1 MKFLSGK
8 NMENDLSMGAAWMN
22 GKVLPISQA
31 MIPVN
36 DWGLVRSDITY
47 DVVPVID
54 GAFFRFDEYLTRF
67 LSSMEDLH
75 LDPGMSKRDI
85 KAALHQMVG
94 KSSLRD
100 SYVAMVCSRG
110 KPKIAGS
117 RDPRDCEN
125 HFFAWCVPYVHIIK
139 PEIVE
144 QGATAW
150 IAQNAYRIPENSVN
164 PRVKNYHWGDFTQ
177 GIFEAKDKNYETVI
191 LLDYDGNV
199 TEGPGFNVFA
209 VKDKVLIT
217 PDRGVL
223 AGVSRKTVLEM
234 ADHLG
239 INTSIRALGVEE
251 LLEADE
257 VFISSSGGGVIPI
270 IRVNETIFG
279 NGASGPVSIQ
289 LNETYWTWATLEKY
303 RDPINYAL

>member
-1 MKFLSGK
+1 
-8 NMENDLSMGAAWMN
+8 MENDLSLGAAWMN
-22 GKVLPISQA
+22 GTVIPISQA
-31 MIPVN
+31 TIPVN
-36 DWGLVRSDITY
+36 DWGLVHSDITY

-54 GAFFRFDEYLTRF
+54 GAFFRFDEYLARF
-67 LSSMEDLH
+67 LSSMENLH

-85 KAALHQMVG
+85 KAALHQMVS
-94 KSSLRD
+94 KSRLRD

-117 RDPRDCEN
+117 RDPRDCDN
-125 HFFAWCVPYVHIIK
+125 HFFAWCVPYVHVIK
-139 PEIVE
+139 PEVVE

-164 PRVKNYHWGDFTQ
+164 PLVKNYHWGDFTQ

-234 ADHLG
+234 AEHLG
-239 INTSIRALGVEE
+239 INTSVRSLSVEE
-251 LLEADE
+251 FLEADE
-257 VFISSSGGGVIPI
+257 VFLSSSGGGVIPI

-279 NGASGPVSIQ
+279 NGASGPISVQ
-289 LNETYWTWATLEKY
+289 LNETYWAWTTLEKY
-303 RDPINYAL
+303 RDPIDYEP

>member
-1 MKFLSGK
+1 MEHNLS
-8 NMENDLSMGAAWMN
+8 LGAAWMN

-31 MIPVN
+31 TIPVN
-36 DWGLVRSDITY
+36 DWGLVHSDITY

-54 GAFFRFDEYLTRF
+54 GAFFRFDEYLARF
-67 LSSMEDLH
+67 LSSMENLH
-75 LDPGMSKRDI
+75 LDPGMTKLDI
-85 KAALHQMVG
+85 QAALHQMVG
-94 KSSLRD
+94 KANLRD

-110 KPKIAGS
+110 KPKISGS

-139 PEIVE
+139 PEVVE

-234 ADHLG
+234 ADYLG
-239 INTSIRALGVEE
+239 INTSVRSLSVEE
-251 LLEADE
+251 LLDADE
-257 VFISSSGGGVIPI
+257 VFLSSSGGGVIPI

-279 NGASGPVSIQ
+279 NGASGPISVR
-289 LNETYWTWATLEKY
+289 LNETYWKWTTLEKY
-303 RDPINYAL
+303 RDPIDYTF

>member
-1 MKFLSGK
+1 
-8 NMENDLSMGAAWMN
+8 MENDLSFGAAWMN
-22 GKVLPISQA
+22 GTVIPISQA
-31 MIPVN
+31 KIPVN
-36 DWGLVRSDITY
+36 DWGLVHSDITY

-54 GAFFRFDEYLTRF
+54 GAFFRFDEYLARF

-75 LDPGMSKRDI
+75 LDHGMSKRDI
-85 KAALHQMVG
+85 QAALHQMLS

-139 PEIVE
+139 PEIVK

-164 PRVKNYHWGDFTQ
+164 PLVKNYHWGDFTQ
-177 GIFEAKDKNYETVI
+177 GIFEAKAKNYETVI
-191 LLDYDGNV
+191 LLDYDGNI

-234 ADHLG
+234 AEHLG
-239 INTSIRALGVEE
+239 INTSVRSLSVEE

-257 VFISSSGGGVIPI
+257 VFLSSSGGGVIPI

-279 NGASGPVSIQ
+279 NGASGPISVQ
-289 LNETYWTWATLEKY
+289 LNETYWKWTTLEKY
-303 RDPINYAL
+303 RDPIDYTL

>member
-1 MKFLSGK
+1 MEHNLS
-8 NMENDLSMGAAWMN
+8 LGAAWMN

-31 MIPVN
+31 TIPVN
-36 DWGLVRSDITY
+36 DWGLVHSDITY

-54 GAFFRFDEYLTRF
+54 GAFFRFDEYLARF
-67 LSSMEDLH
+67 LSSMENLH
-75 LDPGMSKRDI
+75 LDPGMTKLDI
-85 KAALHQMVG
+85 QAALHQMVG
-94 KSSLRD
+94 KANLRD

-110 KPKIAGS
+110 KPKISGS

-139 PEIVE
+139 PEVVE
-144 QGATAW
+144 KGATAW

-234 ADHLG
+234 ANYLG
-239 INTSIRALGVEE
+239 INTSVRSLSVEE
-251 LLEADE
+251 LLDADE
-257 VFISSSGGGVIPI
+257 VFLSSSGGGVIPI

-279 NGASGPVSIQ
+279 NGASGPISVR
-289 LNETYWTWATLEKY
+289 LNKTYWKWTTLEKY
-303 RDPINYAL
+303 RDPIDYTL

>member
-1 MKFLSGK
+1 
-8 NMENDLSMGAAWMN
+8 MENDLSLGAAWMN
-22 GKVLPISQA
+22 GTVIPISQA
-31 MIPVN
+31 KIPVN
-36 DWGLVRSDITY
+36 DWGLVHSDITY

-54 GAFFRFDEYLTRF
+54 GAFFRFDEYLARF
-67 LSSMEDLH
+67 LSSMENLH

-85 KAALHQMVG
+85 QAALHQMVG
-94 KSSLRD
+94 KSNLRD

-110 KPKIAGS
+110 KPKISGS

-125 HFFAWCVPYVHIIK
+125 HFFAWCLPYVHIIK

-279 NGASGPVSIQ
+279 NGASGPISIQ

>member
-1 MKFLSGK
+1 
-8 NMENDLSMGAAWMN
+8 MENDLSLGAAWMN
-22 GKVLPISQA
+22 GTVIPISQA
-31 MIPVN
+31 AIPVN
-36 DWGLVRSDITY
+36 DWGLVHSDITY

-54 GAFFRFDEYLTRF
+54 GAFFRFDEYLARF
-67 LSSMEDLH
+67 LSSMENLH

-85 KAALHQMVG
+85 KAALHQMVS
-94 KSSLRD
+94 KSRLRD

-117 RDPRDCEN
+117 RDPRDCDN
-125 HFFAWCVPYVHIIK
+125 HFFAWCVPYVHVIK
-139 PEIVE
+139 PEVVE

-234 ADHLG
+234 AEHLG
-239 INTSIRALGVEE
+239 INTSIRSLSVEE

-257 VFISSSGGGVIPI
+257 VFLSSSGGGVIPI

-279 NGASGPVSIQ
+279 NGASGPISVQ
-289 LNETYWTWATLEKY
+289 LNETYWKWTTLEKY
-303 RDPINYAL
+303 RDPIDYTL

>member
-1 MKFLSGK
+1 
-8 NMENDLSMGAAWMN
+8 MENDLSLGAAWMN
-22 GKVLPISQA
+22 GTVIPISQA
-31 MIPVN
+31 AIPVN
-36 DWGLVRSDITY
+36 DWGLVHSDITY

-54 GAFFRFDEYLTRF
+54 GAFFRFDEYLARF
-67 LSSMEDLH
+67 LSSMENLH

-85 KAALHQMVG
+85 KAALHQMVS

-164 PRVKNYHWGDFTQ
+164 PLVKNYHWGDFTQ

-191 LLDYDGNV
+191 LLDYDGNI

-234 ADHLG
+234 AEHLG
-239 INTSIRALGVEE
+239 INTSVRSLSVEE

-257 VFISSSGGGVIPI
+257 VFLSSSGGGVIPI

-279 NGASGPVSIQ
+279 NGASGPISVQ
-289 LNETYWTWATLEKY
+289 LNETYWKWTTLEKY
-303 RDPINYAL
+303 RDPIDYAL

>member
-164 PRVKNYHWGDFTQ
+164 PLVKNYHWGDFTQ
-177 GIFEAKDKNYETVI
+177 GLFEAKDKNYETVI

-234 ADHLG
+234 AEHLG
-239 INTSIRALGVEE
+239 INTSVRSLSVEE

-257 VFISSSGGGVIPI
+257 VFLSSSGGGVIPI

-279 NGASGPVSIQ
+279 NGASGPISVQ
-289 LNETYWTWATLEKY
+289 LNETYWKWTTLEKY
-303 RDPINYAL
+303 REPIDYAL

>member
-1 MKFLSGK
+1 M
-8 NMENDLSMGAAWMN
+8 SMGAAWMN

-36 DWGLVRSDITY
+36 DWGLVHSDITY

-54 GAFFRFDEYLTRF
+54 GAFFRFDEYLARF
-67 LSSMEDLH
+67 LSSMENLH
-75 LDPGMSKRDI
+75 LDPRMSKRDI

-164 PRVKNYHWGDFTQ
+164 PLVKNYHWGDFTQ
-177 GIFEAKDKNYETVI
+177 GIFEAKDKDYETVI

-234 ADHLG
+234 AEHLG
-239 INTSIRALGVEE
+239 INTSVRPLSVEE

-257 VFISSSGGGVIPI
+257 VFLSSSGGGVIPI

-279 NGASGPVSIQ
+279 NGASGPISVQ
-289 LNETYWTWATLEKY
+289 LNETYWNWTTLEKY
-303 RDPINYAL
+303 RDPIDYAL

>member
-1 MKFLSGK
+1 
-8 NMENDLSMGAAWMN
+8 MENDLSMGAAWMN

-36 DWGLVRSDITY
+36 DWGLVHSDITY

-67 LSSMEDLH
+67 LSSVEVLH
-75 LDPGMSKRDI
+75 LDPRMSKRDI
-85 KAALHQMVG
+85 KAAVHQMVG

-125 HFFAWCVPYVHIIK
+125 HFFAWCVPYVHIIR

-217 PDRGVL
+217 PDKGVL

-239 INTSIRALGVEE
+239 IKTSIRSLSVDE
-251 LLEADE
+251 LLAADE
-257 VFISSSGGGVIPI
+257 VFLSSSGGGVIPI
-270 IRVNETIFG
+270 VRVNETIFG
-279 NGASGPVSIQ
+279 NGASGPISIQ
-289 LNETYWTWATLEKY
+289 LNETYWAWTTLEKY
-303 RDPINYAL
+303 RDPINYVK

>member
-1 MKFLSGK
+1 
-8 NMENDLSMGAAWMN
+8 MENDLSLGAAWMN
-22 GKVLPISQA
+22 GTVIPISQA
-31 MIPVN
+31 AIPVN
-36 DWGLVRSDITY
+36 DWGLVHSDITY

-54 GAFFRFDEYLTRF
+54 GAFFRFDEYLARF
-67 LSSMEDLH
+67 LSSMENLH

-85 KAALHQMVG
+85 KAALHQMVS
-94 KSSLRD
+94 KSRLRD

-117 RDPRDCEN
+117 RDPRDCDN
-125 HFFAWCVPYVHIIK
+125 HFFAWCVPYVHVIK
-139 PEIVE
+139 PEVVE

-209 VKDKVLIT
+209 VKNKVLIT

-234 ADHLG
+234 AEHLG
-239 INTSIRALGVEE
+239 INTSVRSLSVEE
-251 LLEADE
+251 FLEADE
-257 VFISSSGGGVIPI
+257 VFLSSSGGGVIPI

-279 NGASGPVSIQ
+279 NGASGPISVQ
-289 LNETYWTWATLEKY
+289 LNETYWAWTTLEKY
-303 RDPINYAL
+303 RDPIDYEP

>member
-1 MKFLSGK
+1 
-8 NMENDLSMGAAWMN
+8 MENDLSLGAAWMN
-22 GKVLPISQA
+22 GTVIPISQA
-31 MIPVN
+31 KIPVN
-36 DWGLVRSDITY
+36 DWGLVHSDITY

-54 GAFFRFDEYLTRF
+54 GAFFRFDEYLARF
-67 LSSMEDLH
+67 LSSMENLH

-85 KAALHQMVG
+85 KAALHQMVS
-94 KSSLRD
+94 KSRLRD

-117 RDPRDCEN
+117 RDPRDCGN
-125 HFFAWCVPYVHIIK
+125 HFFAWCVPYVHVIK
-139 PEIVE
+139 PEVVE

-177 GIFEAKDKNYETVI
+177 GIFEAKDKNYDTVI

-234 ADHLG
+234 AEHLG
-239 INTSIRALGVEE
+239 INTSVRSLSVEE

-257 VFISSSGGGVIPI
+257 VFLSSSGGGVIPI

-279 NGASGPVSIQ
+279 NGASGPISVK
-289 LNETYWTWATLEKY
+289 LNETYWKWTTLEKY
-303 RDPINYAL
+303 RDPISYRL

>member
-1 MKFLSGK
+1 
-8 NMENDLSMGAAWMN
+8 MENDLSMGAAWMN
-22 GKVLPISQA
+22 GQVLPISQA
-31 MIPVN
+31 VIPVN
-36 DWGLVRSDITY
+36 DWGLVHSDITY

-54 GAFFRFDEYLTRF
+54 GAFFRFDDYWARF
-67 LSSMEDLH
+67 LSSMENLN
-75 LDPGMSKRDI
+75 LDPGMTKLDI
-85 KAALHQMVG
+85 HAALHQMVG
-94 KSSLRD
+94 KSNLRD

-110 KPKIAGS
+110 KPKISGS

-150 IAQNAYRIPENSVN
+150 ISQNAYRIPENSVN
-164 PRVKNYHWGDFTQ
+164 PRVKNYHWGDFTR

-239 INTSIRALGVEE
+239 INTSIRALSVEE
-251 LLEADE
+251 LLAADE

-270 IRVNETIFG
+270 VRVNETIFG
-279 NGASGPVSIQ
+279 NGASGPLSIQ
-289 LNETYWTWATLEKY
+289 LNETYWAWTTLEKY
-303 RDPINYAL
+303 RDPINYVK

>member
-1 MKFLSGK
+1 
-8 NMENDLSMGAAWMN
+8 MENDLSLGAAWMN
-22 GKVLPISQA
+22 GTVIPISQA
-31 MIPVN
+31 KIPVN
-36 DWGLVRSDITY
+36 DWGLVHSDITY

-54 GAFFRFDEYLTRF
+54 GAFFRFDEYLARF
-67 LSSMEDLH
+67 LSSMENLH

-85 KAALHQMVG
+85 QAALHQMVG
-94 KSSLRD
+94 KSNLRD

-110 KPKIAGS
+110 KPKISGS

-234 ADHLG
+234 AYHLG

>member
-1 MKFLSGK
+1 
-8 NMENDLSMGAAWMN
+8 MENDLSLGAAWMN
-22 GKVLPISQA
+22 GTVIPISQA
-31 MIPVN
+31 TIPVN
-36 DWGLVRSDITY
+36 DWGLVHSDITY

-54 GAFFRFDEYLTRF
+54 GAFFRFDEYLARF
-67 LSSMEDLH
+67 LSSMKNLH

-85 KAALHQMVG
+85 QAALHQMVG

-144 QGATAW
+144 KGATAW

-209 VKDKVLIT
+209 VKNKVLIT

-234 ADHLG
+234 AEHLG
-239 INTSIRALGVEE
+239 INTSVRSLSVEE

-257 VFISSSGGGVIPI
+257 VFLSSSGGGVIPI

-279 NGASGPVSIQ
+279 NGASGPISVQ
-289 LNETYWTWATLEKY
+289 LNETYWKWTTLEKY
-303 RDPINYAL
+303 RDPIDYAL

>member
-1 MKFLSGK
+1 
-8 NMENDLSMGAAWMN
+8 MENDLSLGAAWMN
-22 GKVLPISQA
+22 GTVIPISQA
-31 MIPVN
+31 KIPVN
-36 DWGLVRSDITY
+36 DWGLVHSDITY

-54 GAFFRFDEYLTRF
+54 GAFFRFDEYLARF
-67 LSSMEDLH
+67 LSSMENLH

-85 KAALHQMVG
+85 QAALHQMVS

-234 ADHLG
+234 AEHLG
-239 INTSIRALGVEE
+239 INTSTRSLNVEE

-257 VFISSSGGGVIPI
+257 IFLSSSGGGVIPI

-279 NGASGPVSIQ
+279 NGASGPISVQ
-289 LNETYWTWATLEKY
+289 LNETYWKWTTLEKY

>member
-1 MKFLSGK
+1 
-8 NMENDLSMGAAWMN
+8 MENDLSLGAAWMH
-22 GKVLPISQA
+22 GSVIPISQA
-31 MIPVN
+31 TIPVN
-36 DWGLVRSDITY
+36 DWGLVHSDITY
-47 DVVPVID
+47 DVVPVIG
-54 GAFFRFDEYLTRF
+54 GAFFRFDEYLARF
-67 LSSMEDLH
+67 LSSMENLH
-75 LDPGMSKRDI
+75 LDPGMTKLDI
-85 KAALHQMVG
+85 QAALHQMVG
-94 KSSLRD
+94 KSNLRD

-117 RDPRDCEN
+117 RDPRDCDN
-125 HFFAWCVPYVHIIK
+125 HFFAWCVPYVHVIK
-139 PEIVE
+139 PEVVE

-234 ADHLG
+234 AEHLG
-239 INTSIRALGVEE
+239 INTSIRSLSVEE

-257 VFISSSGGGVIPI
+257 VFLSSSGGGVIPI

-279 NGASGPVSIQ
+279 NGASGPISVQ
-289 LNETYWTWATLEKY
+289 LNKTYWTWTTLEKY
-303 RDPINYAL
+303 RDPIDYAL

>member
-1 MKFLSGK
+1 
-8 NMENDLSMGAAWMN
+8 MENDLSLGAAWMN
-22 GKVLPISQA
+22 GTVIPISQA
-31 MIPVN
+31 AIPVN
-36 DWGLVRSDITY
+36 DWGLVHSDITY

-54 GAFFRFDEYLTRF
+54 GAFFRFDEYLARF
-67 LSSMEDLH
+67 LSSMENLQ

-85 KAALHQMVG
+85 QTALHQMVS

-117 RDPRDCEN
+117 RDPRDCDN
-125 HFFAWCVPYVHIIK
+125 HFFAWCVPYVHVIK
-139 PEIVE
+139 PEVVE

-164 PRVKNYHWGDFTQ
+164 PLVKNYHWGDFTQ

-234 ADHLG
+234 AEHLG
-239 INTSIRALGVEE
+239 INTSVRSLSVEE

-257 VFISSSGGGVIPI
+257 VFLSSSGGGVIPI

-279 NGASGPVSIQ
+279 NGASGPISVQ
-289 LNETYWTWATLEKY
+289 LNETYWAWTTLEKY
-303 RDPINYAL
+303 RDPIDYEP

>member
-1 MKFLSGK
+1 
-8 NMENDLSMGAAWMN
+8 MENDLSLGAAWMN
-22 GKVLPISQA
+22 GTVIPISQA
-31 MIPVN
+31 TIPVN
-36 DWGLVRSDITY
+36 DWSLVHSDITY
-47 DVVPVID
+47 DVVPVVD
-54 GAFFRFDEYLTRF
+54 GAFFRFDEYLARF

-75 LDPGMSKRDI
+75 LDPGMNKRDI
-85 KAALHQMVG
+85 QSALHQMVS

-164 PRVKNYHWGDFTQ
+164 PLVKNYHWGDFTQ
-177 GIFEAKDKNYETVI
+177 GLFEAKDKNYETVI

-234 ADHLG
+234 AEHLG
-239 INTSIRALGVEE
+239 INTSVRSLSVEE

-257 VFISSSGGGVIPI
+257 VFLSSSGGGVIPI

-279 NGASGPVSIQ
+279 NGASGPISVQ
-289 LNETYWTWATLEKY
+289 LNETYWKWTTLEKY
-303 RDPINYAL
+303 RDPIDYTL

>member
-1 MKFLSGK
+1 
-8 NMENDLSMGAAWMN
+8 MENDLSLGAAWMN
-22 GKVLPISQA
+22 GTVIPISQA
-31 MIPVN
+31 TIPVN
-36 DWGLVRSDITY
+36 DWGLVHSDITY

-54 GAFFRFDEYLTRF
+54 GAFFRFDEYLARF
-67 LSSMEDLH
+67 LSSMENLH
-75 LDPGMSKRDI
+75 LDPGMNKRDI
-85 KAALHQMVG
+85 QAALYQMVS

-117 RDPRDCEN
+117 RDPRDCDN

-191 LLDYDGNV
+191 LLDYYGNV

-234 ADHLG
+234 AEHLG
-239 INTSIRALGVEE
+239 INTSVRSLSVEE

-257 VFISSSGGGVIPI
+257 VFLSSSGGGVIPI

-279 NGASGPVSIQ
+279 NGASGPISVQ
-289 LNETYWTWATLEKY
+289 LNETYWKWTTLEKY

>member
-1 MKFLSGK
+1 MEHNLS
-8 NMENDLSMGAAWMN
+8 LGAAWMN

-31 MIPVN
+31 TIPVN
-36 DWGLVRSDITY
+36 DWGLVHSDITY

-54 GAFFRFDEYLTRF
+54 GAFFRFDEYLARF
-67 LSSMEDLH
+67 LSSMENLH
-75 LDPGMSKRDI
+75 LDPGMTKLDI
-85 KAALHQMVG
+85 QAALHQMVG
-94 KSSLRD
+94 KANLRD

-110 KPKIAGS
+110 KPKISGS

-139 PEIVE
+139 PEVVE

-177 GIFEAKDKNYETVI
+177 GIFEAKDNNYETVI

-234 ADHLG
+234 ADYLG
-239 INTSIRALGVEE
+239 INTSVRSLSVEE
-251 LLEADE
+251 LLDADE
-257 VFISSSGGGVIPI
+257 VFLSSSGGGVIPI

-279 NGASGPVSIQ
+279 NGASGPISVQ
-289 LNETYWTWATLEKY
+289 LNETYWKWTTLEKY
-303 RDPINYAL
+303 RDPIDYTL

>member
-1 MKFLSGK
+1 MKFLSGE

-36 DWGLVRSDITY
+36 DWGLVHSDITY

-67 LSSMEDLH
+67 LSSMENLH

-85 KAALHQMVG
+85 QAALHQMVG

-164 PRVKNYHWGDFTQ
+164 PLVKNYHWGDFTQ

-191 LLDYDGNV
+191 LLDYDGNI

-234 ADHLG
+234 AEHLG
-239 INTSIRALGVEE
+239 INTSVRSLSVEE
-251 LLEADE
+251 FLEADE
-257 VFISSSGGGVIPI
+257 VFLSSSGGGVIPI

-279 NGASGPVSIQ
+279 NGASGPISVQ
-289 LNETYWTWATLEKY
+289 LNETYWKWTTLEKY
-303 RDPINYAL
+303 RDPINYTL

>member
-1 MKFLSGK
+1 MEHNLS
-8 NMENDLSMGAAWMN
+8 LGAAWMN

-31 MIPVN
+31 TIPVN
-36 DWGLVRSDITY
+36 DWGLVHSDITY

-54 GAFFRFDEYLTRF
+54 GAFFRFDEYLARF
-67 LSSMEDLH
+67 LSSMENLH
-75 LDPGMSKRDI
+75 LDPGMTKLDI
-85 KAALHQMVG
+85 QVALHQMVG
-94 KSSLRD
+94 KANLRD

-110 KPKIAGS
+110 KPKISGS
-117 RDPRDCEN
+117 RDPRDCKN

-139 PEIVE
+139 PEVVE

-177 GIFEAKDKNYETVI
+177 GIFEAKDNNYETVI

-217 PDRGVL
+217 PDKGVL

-234 ADHLG
+234 ADYLG
-239 INTSIRALGVEE
+239 INTSVRSLSLKE

-257 VFISSSGGGVIPI
+257 VFLSSSGGGVIPI

-279 NGASGPVSIQ
+279 NGASGPISVR
-289 LNETYWTWATLEKY
+289 LNETYWKWTTLEKY
-303 RDPINYAL
+303 RDPIDYTL

>member
-1 MKFLSGK
+1 MEHNLS
-8 NMENDLSMGAAWMN
+8 LGAAWMN

-31 MIPVN
+31 TIPVN
-36 DWGLVRSDITY
+36 DWGLVHSDITY

-54 GAFFRFDEYLTRF
+54 GAFFRFDEYLARF
-67 LSSMEDLH
+67 LSSMENLH
-75 LDPGMSKRDI
+75 LDPGMTKLDI
-85 KAALHQMVG
+85 QAALHQMVG
-94 KSSLRD
+94 KANLRD

-110 KPKIAGS
+110 KPKISGS

-139 PEIVE
+139 PEVVE

-234 ADHLG
+234 ADYLG
-239 INTSIRALGVEE
+239 INTSVRSLSVEE
-251 LLEADE
+251 LLDADE
-257 VFISSSGGGVIPI
+257 VFLSSSGGGVIPI

-279 NGASGPVSIQ
+279 NGASGPISVR
-289 LNETYWTWATLEKY
+289 LNETYWKWTTLEKY
-303 RDPINYAL
+303 RNPIDYTL

>member
-1 MKFLSGK
+1 
-8 NMENDLSMGAAWMN
+8 MEIDLSMGAAWMN

-36 DWGLVRSDITY
+36 DWGLVHSDITY

-164 PRVKNYHWGDFTQ
+164 PLVKNYHWGDFTQ
-177 GIFEAKDKNYETVI
+177 GIFEAKDKDYETVI

-217 PDRGVL
+217 PDKGVL

-234 ADHLG
+234 AEHLG
-239 INTSIRALGVEE
+239 INTSVRSLSVEE

-257 VFISSSGGGVIPI
+257 VFLSSSGGGVIPI

-279 NGASGPVSIQ
+279 NGASGPISVK
-289 LNETYWTWATLEKY
+289 LNETYWKWTTLEKY
-303 RDPINYAL
+303 RDPIDYAL

>member
-1 MKFLSGK
+1 
-8 NMENDLSMGAAWMN
+8 MENDLSLGAAWMN
-22 GKVLPISQA
+22 GTVIPISQA
-31 MIPVN
+31 AIPVN
-36 DWGLVRSDITY
+36 DWGLVHSDITY

-54 GAFFRFDEYLTRF
+54 GAFFRFDEYLARF
-67 LSSMEDLH
+67 LSSMENLH

-85 KAALHQMVG
+85 QAALHQMVS
-94 KSSLRD
+94 KSRLRD

-234 ADHLG
+234 AEHLG
-239 INTSIRALGVEE
+239 INTSVRSLSVEE

-257 VFISSSGGGVIPI
+257 VFLSSSGGGVIPI

-279 NGASGPVSIQ
+279 NGASGPISVQ
-289 LNETYWTWATLEKY
+289 LNETYWKWTTLEKY
-303 RDPINYAL
+303 RDPIDYTL

>member
-1 MKFLSGK
+1 MKH
-8 NMENDLSMGAAWMN
+8 DLSHGAAWMN
-22 GKVLPISQA
+22 GEVIPIAQA
-31 MIPVN
+31 TIPVN
-36 DWGLVRSDITY
+36 DWGLVHSDITY

-54 GAFFRFDEYLTRF
+54 GAFFRFDEYLARF
-67 LSSMEDLH
+67 LSSMENLH
-75 LDPGMSKRDI
+75 LDPEMTKLDI
-85 KAALHQMVG
+85 QAALHQMVG
-94 KSSLRD
+94 KSNLRD

-117 RDPRDCEN
+117 RDPRDCDN
-125 HFFAWCVPYVHIIK
+125 HFFAWCVPYVHVIK
-139 PEIVE
+139 PEVVE

-164 PRVKNYHWGDFTQ
+164 PLVKNYHWGDFTQ
-177 GIFEAKDKNYETVI
+177 GIFEAKDKDYETVI

-209 VKDKVLIT
+209 VKEKVLIT

-234 ADHLG
+234 AEHLG
-239 INTSIRALGVEE
+239 INTSIRSLSVEE

-257 VFISSSGGGVIPI
+257 VFLSSSGGGVIPI

-279 NGASGPVSIQ
+279 NGASGPISIQ
-289 LNETYWTWATLEKY
+289 LNKTYWTWTTLEKY
-303 RDPINYAL
+303 RDPIDYAL

>member
-1 MKFLSGK
+1 
-8 NMENDLSMGAAWMN
+8 MENDLSLGAAWMN
-22 GKVLPISQA
+22 GTVIPISQA
-31 MIPVN
+31 KIPVN
-36 DWGLVRSDITY
+36 DWGLVHSDITY

-54 GAFFRFDEYLTRF
+54 GAFFRFEEYLARF

-75 LDPGMSKRDI
+75 LDPGMNKRDI
-85 KAALHQMVG
+85 QAALHQMVS

-164 PRVKNYHWGDFTQ
+164 PLVKNYHWGDFTQ

-217 PDRGVL
+217 PDKGVL

-234 ADHLG
+234 AEHLG
-239 INTSIRALGVEE
+239 INTSVRSLSVEE

-257 VFISSSGGGVIPI
+257 VFLSSSGGGVIPI

-279 NGASGPVSIQ
+279 NGASGPISVQ
-289 LNETYWTWATLEKY
+289 LNETYWNWTTLEKY
-303 RDPINYAL
+303 RDPIDYAV

>member
-1 MKFLSGK
+1 
-8 NMENDLSMGAAWMN
+8 MENDLSMGAAWMN

-36 DWGLVRSDITY
+36 DWGLVHSDITY

-54 GAFFRFDEYLTRF
+54 GAFFRFDEYLARF
-67 LSSMEDLH
+67 LSSMENLH
-75 LDPGMSKRDI
+75 LDPGMTKSDI
-85 KAALHQMVG
+85 QKALHQMVG
-94 KSSLRD
+94 KSNLRD

-117 RDPRDCEN
+117 RDPRDCGN
-125 HFFAWCVPYVHIIK
+125 HFFAWCVPYVHIIN

-234 ADHLG
+234 AEHLG
-239 INTSIRALGVEE
+239 INTSVRSLSVEE

-257 VFISSSGGGVIPI
+257 VFLSSSGGGVIPI

-279 NGASGPVSIQ
+279 NGASGPISTQ
-289 LNETYWTWATLEKY
+289 LNETYWKWTTLEKY
-303 RDPINYAL
+303 RDPIDYTL